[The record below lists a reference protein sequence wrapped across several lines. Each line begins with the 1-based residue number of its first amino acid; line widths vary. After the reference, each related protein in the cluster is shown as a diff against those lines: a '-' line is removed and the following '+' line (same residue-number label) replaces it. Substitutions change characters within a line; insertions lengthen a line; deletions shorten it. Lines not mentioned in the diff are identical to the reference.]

1 MGKELSNTAQQMEFP
16 IKDFFIK
23 CNQILSFL
31 QIWSHLLKKPLMENF
46 IFLQCKKKLELKVS
60 GKHLQENTVQAQKL
74 FEEEIHSFEYFF
86 SFSFSSPGFM
96 QKSYYI
102 NHYNDYLEPTPNPI
116 IVTAQKNEVFR

>member
-46 IFLQCKKKLELKVS
+46 IFLQCKKKNLSWKF
-60 GKHLQENTVQAQKL
+60 QENIYKKTQFK
-74 FEEEIHSFEYFF
+74 FKNFSRRKFIHLNIFF
-86 SFSFSSPGFM
+86 LLVFPLLGLC
-96 QKSYYI
+96 KK
-102 NHYNDYLEPTPNPI
+102 
-116 IVTAQKNEVFR
+116 VTTLTITTITWNQPLIS